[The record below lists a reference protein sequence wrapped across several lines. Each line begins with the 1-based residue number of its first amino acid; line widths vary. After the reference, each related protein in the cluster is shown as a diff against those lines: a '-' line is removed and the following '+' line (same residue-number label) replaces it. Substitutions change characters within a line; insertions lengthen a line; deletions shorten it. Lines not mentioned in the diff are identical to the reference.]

1 MLLIQSD
8 SSCSGT
14 MGVTLGVDTLGVEPG
29 DMLEGWEDSL
39 KYF

>member
-14 MGVTLGVDTLGVEPG
+14 MGVALVETLGVEPG